1 MCVSW
6 KTMTWS
12 LLRSVGQW
20 VKEWRSH
27 WTTESMN
34 AATNESMNEEIGAT
48 SSSKFFAVSLR
59 DRALAT
65 ISCVCCQF
73 HCPPGSDP
81 LIFCNFSMQSKC
93 FEMHPSL
100 SLQSGAHFAD
110 LIFQKCFDP
119 LSFLRFL
126 CEIELSLQ
134 SRVHF
139 SGLIFQKYSEH
150 FSFYRFLCANRA
162 LVTVLYTF
170 CRPHLPKVLRVA
182 TELSLQSCAL
192 LFQKCSAPVSLWT
205 FWSGN
210 RALATVLCIFV
221 GNFPRS
227 TPPTQETATLLRRS
241 RKPLYPT
248 KTCFAPESVST
259 RECTRS
265 RTVTLPN
272 SLMMG
277 GWYDETW
284 TWWKTAPGHS
294 PATRKFSN

>member
-1 MCVSW
+1 
-6 KTMTWS
+6 
-12 LLRSVGQW
+12 
-20 VKEWRSH
+20 
-27 WTTESMN
+27 MN

-48 SSSKFFAVSLR
+48 SSSQLF
-59 DRALAT
+59 ALAT

-81 LIFCNFSMQSKC
+81 LSFCKFSMQSKC

-110 LIFQKCFDP
+110 LIFQKCFVP

-134 SRVHF
+134 SRVRF
-139 SGLIFQKYSEH
+139 ADLIFQKYSEH

-192 LFQKCSAPVSLWT
+192 LFQKCSAPVS
-205 FWSGN
+205 F
-210 RALATVLCIFV
+210 
-221 GNFPRS
+221 
-227 TPPTQETATLLRRS
+227 
-241 RKPLYPT
+241 
-248 KTCFAPESVST
+248 
-259 RECTRS
+259 
-265 RTVTLPN
+265 
-272 SLMMG
+272 
-277 GWYDETW
+277 
-284 TWWKTAPGHS
+284 
-294 PATRKFSN
+294 